1 MQPDNVPAAGVNPQA
16 KDILSKLYENT
27 PAAAQQSQPAESGET
42 GMNLLGEEEQPQ
54 QFVQEQAP
62 KDGLWG
68 GNNLFNLDNIG
79 RFMIIFRR

>member
-42 GMNLLGEEEQPQ
+42 GMNLLGEEE
-54 QFVQEQAP
+54 
-62 KDGLWG
+62 
-68 GNNLFNLDNIG
+68 
-79 RFMIIFRR
+79 